1 MTTERPGEP
10 RLVGR
15 LPRLTGAL
23 LLAALAAGLAGDAG
37 AKVFYS
43 VDEALQLVF
52 PDASTIEEETLSL
65 SEPEAH
71 QVESLARARLE
82 SRRIPVHVG
91 KHDQKVLGYAMVDV
105 HVVRTQPE
113 AVLVVLGPEGTVDV
127 HVVRTQPEA
136 VLVVLGPD
144 GMVASTILLAFGEPL
159 DYLPPGRWLRQF
171 DRKTLSPDLA
181 LGQGIAAITG
191 ATLSAYGITDSVRR
205 ALAVYQVMLAA
216 KHR

>member
-1 MTTERPGEP
+1 MRKIHLRVP
-10 RLVGR
+10 RLIAAV
-15 LPRLTGAL
+15 

-43 VDEALQLVF
+43 VDEALQLAF
-52 PDASTIEEETLSL
+52 ADASTVEKETLFL

-82 SRRIPVHVG
+82 SRMIPVHIG
-91 KHDQKVLGYAMVDV
+91 KHDQKILGYAMIDI

-113 AVLVVLGPEGTVDV
+113 AVMI
-127 HVVRTQPEA
+127 
-136 VLVVLGPD
+136 VLGPD
-144 GMVASTILLAFGEPL
+144 GTVASAILLAFGEPL

-171 DRKTLSPDLA
+171 DRKTLTPDLV

-205 ALAVYQVMLAA
+205 ALAVYQVVLAP
-216 KHR
+216 KRR

>member
-1 MTTERPGEP
+1 M
-10 RLVGR
+10 
-15 LPRLTGAL
+15 
-23 LLAALAAGLAGDAG
+23 
-37 AKVFYS
+37 
-43 VDEALQLVF
+43 
-52 PDASTIEEETLSL
+52 
-65 SEPEAH
+65 
-71 QVESLARARLE
+71 
-82 SRRIPVHVG
+82 
-91 KHDQKVLGYAMVDV
+91 
-105 HVVRTQPE
+105 
-113 AVLVVLGPEGTVDV
+113 VDV

>member
-1 MTTERPGEP
+1 MTAPGAARPGE
-10 RLVGR
+10 RRIVG
-15 LPRLTGAL
+15 LTGAI

-113 AVLVVLGPEGTVDV
+113 AVLVVLGPEGTV
-127 HVVRTQPEA
+127 
-136 VLVVLGPD
+136 
-144 GMVASTILLAFGEPL
+144 ASTILLAFGEPL

-171 DRKTLSPDLA
+171 DRKTLTPDLA
-181 LGQGIAAITG
+181 LGQGIAAISG

>member
-1 MTTERPGEP
+1 MTAPGAERPREP
-10 RLVGR
+10 RIVGR

-52 PDASTIEEETLSL
+52 PEASTIEEETLSL

-113 AVLVVLGPEGTVDV
+113 AVLVVLGPEGTV
-127 HVVRTQPEA
+127 
-136 VLVVLGPD
+136 
-144 GMVASTILLAFGEPL
+144 ASTILLAFGEPL

-171 DRKTLSPDLA
+171 DRKTLTPDLA
-181 LGQGIAAITG
+181 LGQGIAAISG